1 MTKLCDTM
9 MNVTPSGLS
18 IQIEQR
24 VWQDL
29 DTGLYVSHCDP
40 LDVCSQGDTEEEA
53 VDNINEAIQIFLSSC
68 YEMETLNEVL
78 MECGLSKE
86 IKS

>member
-1 MTKLCDTM
+1 M